1 MKIILQIILGAYI
14 TLSFALVANPTLL
27 NKYDI
32 QLHII
37 KDLIDKAAQYNI
49 DIVFLNLVLVF
60 IITCIN
66 FYIEGYE
73 SGKEKRN
80 SEIP

>member
-14 TLSFALVANPTLL
+14 MLSFALVANPALL
-27 NKYDI
+27 DKYDV
-32 QLHII
+32 QFI
-37 KDLIDKAAQYNI
+37 KDLIDKAAQYNV

-60 IITCIN
+60 IITCID

-73 SGKEKRN
+73 SGKEKGN

>member
-14 TLSFALVANPTLL
+14 MLSFALVANPALL
-27 NKYDI
+27 DKYDV
-32 QLHII
+32 QFI
-37 KDLIDKAAQYNI
+37 KDLIDTAAQYNI

-60 IITCIN
+60 IITCID

-73 SGKEKRN
+73 SRKEKKN
-80 SEIP
+80 SEIL

>member
-14 TLSFALVANPTLL
+14 LLSFALVANPALL
-27 NKYDI
+27 DKYDV
-32 QLHII
+32 QFI
-37 KDLIDKAAQYNI
+37 KDLIDKAALYNV

-60 IITCIN
+60 IITCID

>member
-1 MKIILQIILGAYI
+1 MKKIILQIILGAYI
-14 TLSFALVANPTLL
+14 TLSFALVADPVLL
-27 NKYDI
+27 DKYNM
-32 QLHII
+32 HFI
-37 KDLIDKAAQYNI
+37 KDLIDKLYQYNI
-49 DIVFLNLVLVF
+49 DIIFLNLVLAF

-80 SEIP
+80 SEIS

>member
-1 MKIILQIILGAYI
+1 MKIILEIILGAYLM
-14 TLSFALVANPTLL
+14 LSFALVADPALL
-27 NKYDI
+27 DKYDV
-32 QLHII
+32 QFI

-49 DIVFLNLVLVF
+49 DIVFLNLVFVF
-60 IITCIN
+60 IITCID

-80 SEIP
+80 SEIS

>member
-14 TLSFALVANPTLL
+14 MLSFALVANPALL
-27 NKYDI
+27 DKYDV
-32 QLHII
+32 QFI
-37 KDLIDKAAQYNI
+37 KDLIDKAAQHNI
-49 DIVFLNLVLVF
+49 DIVFLNLVFVF
-60 IITCIN
+60 IITCID